1 MSNTS
6 NFDFCIE
13 LGLDT
18 VKEIFHLAF
27 KNEAMFPHNVGPID
41 EVFSGQPATI
51 NVSVLDDQSNPAD
64 LSLQDSTHILFSLPI
79 VMTVEI
85 PGAPDPSLS
94 RLVLSC
100 TAQIPGQFLSG
111 TDPVNPDLSIT
122 FAGVTPSDVNIVGL
136 TGLPTIDS
144 STFLAAINAKYSQI
158 NHVWTQP
165 APGGTA
171 TLQLYDGSYDTSL
184 TPPYPGSSA
193 ITAAI
198 EAHGAD
204 QYLKV
209 TLPIWVN
216 VPTGQYGYV
225 YSSFGTVVFWRL
237 VVQTDTTVTLDMSA
251 EPADPALATQVNLVD
266 PGVLGAGA
274 IVAADLRPLVIANI
288 DLFGVITEP
297 AFSQAAAIA
306 ELEKQVAA
314 YVDPLQYQIYTPQS
328 GTPSQ
333 PLSTPVGFCLP
344 ADGVVAI
351 LLNRSSGTA
360 ADDTP
365 PDNFLGPNQVALAVS
380 ANKVI
385 AESQQVIA
393 KKFPGVNNGGAPI
406 NTSAGHGTL
415 HTISIVPEDDGAH
428 GQSPGHLW
436 VSGSATADIPC
447 WFNVDVDFDG
457 PVFVTATEVQTA
469 QGCSLSLVPTAGQF
483 NIHESC
489 CSVLIDILIPVVGW
503 IMLVVVNSTVSDI
516 GGQLVNQ
523 IAQQEAQGIQPLPP
537 TIIGIA
543 EVTACLTGLVI
554 SSQGFVF
561 PGTISVRRAGRS
573 FHDLQLIGALP
584 RPNYP

>member
-6 NFDFCIE
+6 NFDFCVE

-27 KNEAMFPHNVGPID
+27 KNETMFPHNIGPIS
-41 EVFSGQPATI
+41 ETFSGQPATI
-51 NVSVLDDQSNPAD
+51 TVTVLDDDSNPAD

-79 VMTVEI
+79 EMTVEL
-85 PGAPDPSLS
+85 PDAPDPSLS

-100 TAQIPGQFLSG
+100 TAEVPGQFESG

-122 FAGVTPSDVNIVGL
+122 FSGVSASTVNIVNL
-136 TGLPTIDS
+136 TGLPTIDAGK
-144 STFLAAINAKYSQI
+144 FLAAINAKYATIS
-158 NHVWTQP
+158 HVWTAP

-171 TLQLYDGSYDTSL
+171 TLQLYDGNLDTSL
-184 TPPYPGSSA
+184 TPPDPGGTA
-193 ITAAI
+193 ITATL
-198 EAHGAD
+198 ETHGAD

-216 VPTGQYGYV
+216 VPTGQFNYV
-225 YSSFGTVVFWRL
+225 YSSFGTVVFWRT

-251 EPADPALATQVNLVD
+251 EPADASLSTQVNLDD
-266 PGVLGAGA
+266 PGLEGAGA
-274 IVAADLRPLVIANI
+274 AIEAQLKPLVVANI

-297 AFSQAAAIA
+297 AFTQSAAVA
-306 ELEKQVAA
+306 ELQRQVAA
-314 YVDPLQYQIYTPQS
+314 YVDPLTYAIYTPQS
-328 GTPSQ
+328 GTASE
-333 PLSTPVGFCLP
+333 PLGTPVGFCLP

-360 ADDTP
+360 ADDAP
-365 PDNFLGPNQVALAVS
+365 PDNFLGSDQVALAVS

-385 AESQQVIA
+385 EQSEQVIA
-393 KKFPGVNNGGAPI
+393 AKFPGVNNGGAPI
-406 NTSAGHGTL
+406 HTSSGDGTL
-415 HTISIVPEDDGAH
+415 NSISIVPEDDGAH

-457 PVFVTATEVQTA
+457 PVFVSATEQQTP
-469 QGCSLSLVPTAGQF
+469 QGCTLAIVPTAGQF
-483 NIHESC
+483 DIHESC
-489 CSVLIDILIPVVGW
+489 CATLIDILIPVVGW

-516 GGQLVNQ
+516 GGELVNQ
-523 IAQQEAQGIQPLPP
+523 VAQQEAQAIQPIPP

-573 FHDLQLIGALP
+573 FQDLQLQYALP
-584 RPNYP
+584 RPNFP

>member
-1 MSNTS
+1 VSNTS

-13 LGLDT
+13 IGLDT

-27 KNEAMFPHNVGPID
+27 KNETLFPHNIGPIS
-41 EVFSGQPATI
+41 ENFSGQPATI
-51 NVSVLDDQSNPAD
+51 NVTVLDDTSNPAD

-79 VMTVEI
+79 QMTVEL
-85 PGAPDPSLS
+85 PNAPDPSLS
-94 RLVLSC
+94 RLVISC

-122 FAGVTPSDVNIVGL
+122 FAGVTPADVTIAGL

-144 STFLAAINAKYSQI
+144 TTFLAAINAKYATI
-158 NHVWTQP
+158 NHVWTQA

-171 TLQLYDGSYDTSL
+171 TLQLYDGSIDTSL
-184 TPPYPGSSA
+184 QPPYPGGTPIA
-193 ITAAI
+193 VALET
-198 EAHGAD
+198 HGAD

-216 VPTGQYGYV
+216 VPTGQFGYV
-225 YSSFGTVVFWRL
+225 YTSFGTIVFWRQ
-237 VVQTDTTVTLDMSA
+237 VQQTDTTVTLDMSLQ
-251 EPADPALATQVNLVD
+251 PADPTLATQVNID
-266 PGVLGAGA
+266 PGLGGAGA
-274 IVAADLRPLVIANI
+274 VVAADLLPLITANL
-288 DLFGVITEP
+288 DLFGIITEP
-297 AFSQAAAIA
+297 AFSPAAATA
-306 ELEKQVAA
+306 QLQARAAA
-314 YVDPLQYQIYTPQS
+314 YVDPLSYSIYTPQS

-365 PDNFLGPNQVALAVS
+365 PDNFLGTDQVALAVS
-380 ANKVI
+380 AAKVI
-385 AESQQVIA
+385 AQSNQVIA
-393 KKFPGVNNGGAPI
+393 TKFPGVNNGGAPI

-415 HTISIVPEDDGAH
+415 HTISIVPEDSGSH

-457 PVFVTATEVQTA
+457 PVFITATEVDNP
-469 QGCSLSLVPTAGQF
+469 QGCTLSVVPKAGSF

-489 CSVLIDILIPVVGW
+489 CSVLLDLLIPVVGW

-523 IAQQEAQGIQPLPP
+523 VAQQEAQAIQPFPP
-537 TIIGIA
+537 TIIGVA
-543 EVTACLTGLVI
+543 QVTACLTGLVI
-554 SSQGFVF
+554 SNQGFVF
-561 PGTISVRRAGRS
+561 PGTITVRRADRS
-573 FHDLQLIGALP
+573 FHDRTSPDLGHRTRAH
-584 RPNYP
+584 

>member
-1 MSNTS
+1 VSNTS
-6 NFDFCIE
+6 NFDFCVEI
-13 LGLDT
+13 GLDT
-18 VKEIFHLAF
+18 IKEIFHLAF
-27 KNEAMFPHNVGPID
+27 KNEAMFPHNIGPID
-41 EVFSGQPATI
+41 KSFSGQPATI
-51 NVSVLDDQSNPAD
+51 TVAVLDDVTNPAD

-79 VMTVEI
+79 QMTVQI
-85 PGAPDPSLS
+85 PGLPDPSLQ

-100 TAQIPGQFLSG
+100 TAQFAGQFLSG

-122 FAGVTPSDVNIVGL
+122 FAGVTPADVNIVDL
-136 TGLPTIDS
+136 TGLPTVDS

-171 TLQLYDGSYDTSL
+171 TLQLYDGNLDTTL
-184 TPPYPGSSA
+184 VPPYPGGTA
-193 ITAAI
+193 IAAVL
-198 EAHGAD
+198 ETHGAD

-216 VPTGQYGYV
+216 VPTGQFGYV
-225 YSSFGTVVFWRL
+225 YTSFGTVVFWRQ
-237 VVQTDTTVTLDMSA
+237 VQQTDTTVTLDMSA
-251 EPADPALATQVNLVD
+251 EPSDPSLATQVNID
-266 PGVLGAGA
+266 PGFGGAGPA
-274 IVAADLRPLVIANI
+274 IAADLKPLVVANI

-297 AFSQAAAIA
+297 AFTSAAATT
-306 ELEKQVAA
+306 ELQNQVAA
-314 YVDPLQYQIYTPQS
+314 YVDPLSYSIYTPES
-328 GTPSQ
+328 GTASQ

-365 PDNFLGPNQVALAVS
+365 PDNFLGSDQVALAVS

-385 AESQQVIA
+385 EQSNAVIQQ
-393 KKFPGVNNGGAPI
+393 KFPGVNNGGAPI

-457 PVFVTATEVQTA
+457 PVFVTATEDDTA
-469 QGCSLSLVPTAGQF
+469 QGCSLKLVPVAGQF
-483 NIHESC
+483 DIHESC
-489 CSVLIDILIPVVGW
+489 CATLLDLLIPVVGW

-516 GGQLVNQ
+516 GGQLVQ
-523 IAQQEAQGIQPLPP
+523 QVASQEAQAIQPLPP

-543 EVTACLTGLVI
+543 QVTACLTGLVI

-573 FHDLQLIGALP
+573 FQDMAVIHSLP
-584 RPNYP
+584 RPDYP